1 MQGAKKNCAVLKKEE
16 AQDRVGQSRTDVQCI
31 WPYPSTIQS
40 KIDWKSGRAGAASG
54 SLEES
59 RDMCNV
65 LQCHVFCGFLGVT
78 CREDQK
84 AQEEQEELDEDAEAK
99 KNQDGNRNFFH
110 AI

>member
-1 MQGAKKNCAVLKKEE
+1 
-16 AQDRVGQSRTDVQCI
+16 
-31 WPYPSTIQS
+31 
-40 KIDWKSGRAGAASG
+40 
-54 SLEES
+54 
-59 RDMCNV
+59 MCNE
-65 LQCHVFCGFLGVT
+65 LQCHVFCGFLRVT